1 MSALE
6 FHVWQ
11 DVQRCFTFIAGTKR
25 EVDEIFEILTRH
37 GYTLDISEEKKYCT
51 NMTIQTPSPFSPPSL
66 NISTSSNN
74 IPRQRTPLWAAM
86 AFNSDSPS
94 ASNRSTSQRLMNRLS
109 SSPIIVDFSS
119 QGLDE

>member
-1 MSALE
+1 VSALE

-51 NMTIQTPSPFSPPSL
+51 NMTIQTPSP
-66 NISTSSNN
+66 
-74 IPRQRTPLWAAM
+74 
-86 AFNSDSPS
+86 
-94 ASNRSTSQRLMNRLS
+94 LS
-109 SSPIIVDFSS
+109 
-119 QGLDE
+119 